1 MYRIILWQID
11 SNIQYT
17 LESNKGKGMVGFVWK
32 RYNQS
37 AKLDCFD
44 LLLITMVKLRST
56 LEFLVLVS
64 PLNQYLKTLSLMLFD
79 I

>member
-44 LLLITMVKLRST
+44 LLW
-56 LEFLVLVS
+56 
-64 PLNQYLKTLSLMLFD
+64 
-79 I
+79 